1 MIWKGIKTPI
11 SMFVY
16 STALPIIFP
25 ALISAFATTTTNTNM
40 IPKLRGVVFDM
51 DDTLVL
57 ANLDIPEMYKKV
69 FGKDP
74 LNREDFDILKEIK
87 ALECPEEQARAHR
100 IIEEMEEESRQQM
113 TLMPGCVELLT
124 WLSAHNIPT
133 ALVTRNT
140 RKTTHM
146 FSERLQAIQQE
157 KGRRGHGDL
166 DLSFQKIIARDDMG
180 SDNTPIPPKPDP
192 AAMKIIAR
200 ESFDIKNEKDLPFPE
215 ILMVGDNVANDVGF
229 GKNAG
234 ACTALLASDEK
245 YADAAD
251 IFVEKLTELPRK
263 IWNHFEIDGSLGNTP
278 EANQLPLHGSP
289 PPTPQS
295 KLCKAVVDNDVAT
308 VRTMLGDLSL
318 DEITAADEE
327 NKNTALIWAAE
338 IGNLELTRLILDTVV
353 AKLSEDENYRKE
365 ERLLSFV
372 NHRGFLGAT
381 ALNRAARRGHTHIVD
396 SLLSPKDCEVASCF
410 DADVPNDK
418 LQHPLHFAAFK
429 KHPETVAS
437 LLQCGANP
445 WVLDRKGRTPLEDT
459 SCETCQSLL
468 KKAML

>member
-1 MIWKGIKTPI
+1 
-11 SMFVY
+11 
-16 STALPIIFP
+16 
-25 ALISAFATTTTNTNM
+25 
-40 IPKLRGVVFDM
+40 
-51 DDTLVL
+51 
-57 ANLDIPEMYKKV
+57 
-69 FGKDP
+69 
-74 LNREDFDILKEIK
+74 
-87 ALECPEEQARAHR
+87 
-100 IIEEMEEESRQQM
+100 
-113 TLMPGCVELLT
+113 
-124 WLSAHNIPT
+124 
-133 ALVTRNT
+133 
-140 RKTTHM
+140 
-146 FSERLQAIQQE
+146 
-157 KGRRGHGDL
+157 
-166 DLSFQKIIARDDMG
+166 
-180 SDNTPIPPKPDP
+180 
-192 AAMKIIAR
+192 
-200 ESFDIKNEKDLPFPE
+200 
-215 ILMVGDNVANDVGF
+215 
-229 GKNAG
+229 
-234 ACTALLASDEK
+234 
-245 YADAAD
+245 
-251 IFVEKLTELPRK
+251 
-263 IWNHFEIDGSLGNTP
+263 
-278 EANQLPLHGSP
+278 
-289 PPTPQS
+289 
-295 KLCKAVVDNDVAT
+295 
-308 VRTMLGDLSL
+308 MLGDLSL

-410 DADVPNDK
+410 DADIPNDK